1 MSQQPSGPAGPGSD
15 EWPDDLWPDDDNS
28 GVSGDLRAPSMRPGG
43 PGAGTGGMPGAGT
56 GGMPGGGPA
65 RRRFSPATLVVIA
78 VVAVVAGAGV
88 ALGLQVFCS
97 HADSAPPSQSSN
109 LAPLQPGAGGQPGS
123 GGQAGPN
130 GGFPGGAGGV
140 AHAFLIG
147 KVVKVSSTSI
157 TIGGPGRSIT
167 ASITSSTRITGKVS
181 AISGIKV
188 GDQVSAQIT
197 EGNGS
202 PTVAAI
208 QYPAQMPAGGIP
220 GG

>member
-1 MSQQPSGPAGPGSD
+1 MSQQSSGPAGPGSD
-15 EWPDDLWPDDDNS
+15 EWPDDLWPSDDND
-28 GVSGDLRAPSMRPGG
+28 GAPGG
-43 PGAGTGGMPGAGT
+43 PRPAQSVPPGW
-56 GGMPGGGPA
+56 PGSGPSG
-65 RRRFSPATLVVIA
+65 RRLNPTTLAVVV

-88 ALGLQVFCS
+88 ALGVQFFS
-97 HADSAPPSQSSN
+97 GGSPDASPSASQPSA
-109 LAPLQPGAGGQPGS
+109 LAPVQPGGGSQPGGGGQPAG

-208 QYPAQMPAGGIP
+208 QYPAQMPAGGVP

>member
-1 MSQQPSGPAGPGSD
+1 MP
-15 EWPDDLWPDDDNS
+15 
-28 GVSGDLRAPSMRPGG
+28 PGG
-43 PGAGTGGMPGAGT
+43 RGGGT
-56 GGMPGGGPA
+56 GGMPGGGTGGMPGGGQA
-65 RRRFSPATLVVIA
+65 RRRFPTTLAVIA
-78 VVAVVAGAGV
+78 VVAVVAGAGI
-88 ALGLQVFCS
+88 ALGLQVFGS
-97 HADSAPPSQSSN
+97 PAASAPSSQPST

-130 GGFPGGAGGV
+130 GGFPGGGGV

-157 TIGGPGRSIT
+157 TLGGPGRSIT

-208 QYPAQMPAGGIP
+208 QDPAQSPAGGIP

>member
-1 MSQQPSGPAGPGSD
+1 MSEQPSGPAGPGSD

-28 GVSGDLRAPSMRPGG
+28 GVSGDPWAQSIPPGG
-43 PGAGTGGMPGAGT
+43 PGGMPGAGP
-56 GGMPGGGPA
+56 GGMPGRPA
-65 RRRFSPATLVVIA
+65 SRRFSPATLVVIA
-78 VVAVVAGAGV
+78 VVAVVAGAGI
-88 ALGLQVFCS
+88 ALGFQVFGS
-97 HADSAPPSQSSN
+97 PASSAPPSQSSN

-167 ASITSSTRITGKVS
+167 ASVTSSTRVTGKVS

-208 QYPAQMPAGGIP
+208 QYPAQMPTGGIP

>member
-28 GVSGDLRAPSMRPGG
+28 GVSGDLWAPSMPPGETG
-43 PGAGTGGMPGAGT
+43 SGT
-56 GGMPGGGPA
+56 GGGPA
-65 RRRFSPATLVVIA
+65 RRRFSPATLVAIA
-78 VVAVVAGAGV
+78 VVAVVAGAGI
-88 ALGLQVFCS
+88 ALALQTFGS
-97 HADSAPPSQSSN
+97 AASAPSSQPST
-109 LAPLQPGAGGQPGS
+109 LAPLQPGAGAQPGAGGQPGS

-130 GGFPGGAGGV
+130 GGFPGGGGV
-140 AHAFLIG
+140 GHAFLIA
-147 KVVKVSSTSI
+147 KVLKVSATSI
-157 TIGGPGRSIT
+157 TLGGPGRSIT
-167 ASITSSTRITGKVS
+167 ASVTSSTRITGKVS

-197 EGNGS
+197 EGNGN

-208 QYPAQMPAGGIP
+208 QDPAQSPAGGIP